1 MDPAEIKHF
10 IEAAL
15 LAAGRPLSVDQLQKL
30 FDGRMAPEKSEIR
43 QAITT
48 LNDEY
53 DGRGSF
59 RFSRSGS
66 LGHGGSAA
74 KTLGRASPAIFACHV

>member
-48 LNDEY
+48 LNEEY
-53 DGRGSF
+53 EGRGILISEVASGF
-59 RFSRSGS
+59 RVQVKAGMADQLQKRIDG
-66 LGHGGSAA
+66 
-74 KTLGRASPAIFACHV
+74 

>member
-1 MDPAEIKHF
+1 MDATEIKHF
-10 IEAAL
+10 IEAAI

-43 QAITT
+43 QAIAE

-53 DGRGSF
+53 EPRGITISEVASQA
-59 RFSRSGS
+59 RAQSAVSR
-66 LGHGGSAA
+66 APA
-74 KTLGRASPAIFACHV
+74 KSPHRNTRR

>member
-15 LAAGRPLSVDQLQKL
+15 LAPARPLNVDKLQRL
-30 FDGRMAPEKSEIR
+30 FDGRMALEKSEIR

-48 LNDEY
+48 LNEEY
-53 DGRGSF
+53 
-59 RFSRSGS
+59 
-66 LGHGGSAA
+66 
-74 KTLGRASPAIFACHV
+74 